1 MTREGAPRAPAAS
14 NATPGS
20 GGRVWWALGALLL
33 GVAAIRL
40 RLLPVPLERD
50 EGDYGYIAQLLLDGI
65 PPYTEAYDMRMPGIF
80 AAYALVLTLFG
91 ETATGIHLGLL
102 VINAATIVGV
112 FLLGRQLVD
121 APTGLVAAIAYAAL
135 STSPSMHGLVTN
147 TEHFLLLPAVAGIL
161 LLLRAIDRDQRSLLF
176 ASGLLFGTAFL
187 MKQHAILFIGFAGVV
202 VLWNELRAPDRV
214 ARRSLAKLAVFAG
227 GAVLPLVLTGLL
239 FLALGHF
246 ERLWVGTVADSSDY
260 ASRLSL
266 EQGIAQLRLNFPR
279 AVGTTAL
286 FWLLGAL
293 GIATLVTD
301 RRLRHRR
308 FFLLGLLLASAGAV
322 SLGLFFR
329 PHYFLLLA
337 PALALLVGIS
347 LPRARRIQALVVA
360 LAVGHFLYAERAVLF
375 QLHPSGVARHIF
387 GANPFPESVEI
398 ARYIEERSEA
408 GDRIAVLGSEPQI
421 YFYTRRRSATP
432 YILTYPLMEENAFAR
447 RMQEE
452 MVAGIEAA
460 MPRYL
465 VYANVHSSWLRRPGS
480 ESLVLDWFPEFARRE
495 YTQVG
500 LVEIVSPTLTHFYWD
515 EAAQGR
521 SPRSRNWLSIYVRR
535 E

>member
-1 MTREGAPRAPAAS
+1 MTRGGTTLAS
-14 NATPGS
+14 STATPRT

-40 RLLPVPLERD
+40 RLLTVPLERD
-50 EGDYGYIAQLLLDGI
+50 EGDYGYIAQLLLDGVA
-65 PPYTEAYDMRMPGIF
+65 PYTEAYDMRMPGIF
-80 AAYALVLTLFG
+80 AAYALVMTLFG
-91 ETATGIHLGLL
+91 ETTTGIHLGLL
-102 VINAATIVGV
+102 VVNAATIVGI
-112 FLLGRQLVD
+112 FLLGRRLLD
-121 APTGLVAAIAYAAL
+121 ARTGLVAAIAYAAL

-147 TEHFLLLPAVAGIL
+147 TEHFLLLPAVAAML
-161 LLLRAIDRDQRSLLF
+161 LLLRAIDREQDSLLF

-187 MKQHAILFIGFAGVV
+187 IKQHAILFVGFAGLA
-202 VLWNELRAPDRV
+202 VLWNERHAPDRGV
-214 ARRSLAKLAVFAG
+214 RRGLAKLAVFAG

-239 FLALGHF
+239 FLGLGHF
-246 ERLWVGTVADSSDY
+246 EPLWFWTVVYSSDY

-279 AVGTTAL
+279 AAGTTAL

-293 GIATLVTD
+293 GIAALVAD
-301 RRLRHRR
+301 RRLRQRR
-308 FFLLGLLLASAGAV
+308 VFLLGLLLASASAV

-347 LPRARRIQALVVA
+347 LPRARHVQALVVS
-360 LAVGHFLYAERAVLF
+360 LAVGHFLYAERAALF
-375 QLHPSGVARHIF
+375 QLDPSGVARHIF

-398 ARYIEERSEA
+398 ARYIEERSQV

-421 YFYTRRRSATP
+421 YFYAHRRSATP

-447 RMQEE
+447 RMQQE

-480 ESLVLDWFPEFARRE
+480 ETLVLDWFPEFARRE
-495 YTQVG
+495 YRKVG

-521 SPRSRNWLSIYVRR
+521 SPRSRNWLSIHVRP